1 MKYTKDNL
9 FARLQ
14 PWEQITPAATQ
25 YGLKMLIWDAICFQV
40 MTVLTSGAFL
50 VAFALQLGAS
60 NVIIGSLAA
69 LSPLA
74 QVLQIPAIF
83 LVEYTGLRKA
93 AVVLSSF
100 SSRLFWIAA
109 ALTPWVLPKTWQI
122 PVFLGAVFMFF
133 AVGSISNLAFSSWMR
148 DFIPAEIRGDYFGKR
163 AAISTALGA
172 GVGLIAGIS
181 VDYFKRYVP
190 ELGIYS
196 GYFLLALVAG
206 LIGVS
211 FLARIPEPRMIK
223 SPIQG
228 IWTILSDPFRDQTFQ
243 PLLIFLGAWNFA
255 SNLAVPFFTVYML
268 QRLHLSITLVLS
280 LSVLSQLINVL
291 FFQLW
296 GRLADRF
303 SNKSALMEACPL
315 FMLSIIL
322 FPFTNLPQ
330 PSLLTIPLLILIHV
344 LAGISNAGIL
354 LCTGNIALK
363 LAPQGKATSYLA
375 TNALVSG
382 VTATIAPILAGF
394 AADWFA
400 QKELQLT
407 LKWLSERM
415 KQAIEFQAIDLRGL
429 DFLFIF
435 AFGFGMYSLH
445 RLTFVKEVGEAEG
458 QFVLLEFDNLIW
470 KAVKQI
476 SDFAGIR
483 YLFSF
488 PYSKLIELL
497 MDDDMNQYDSEFPA
511 SPGLFHPDTI
521 KKQIGLTDEQKRNKP
536 RSL

>member
-60 NVIIGSLAA
+60 NVIIGALAA
-69 LSPLA
+69 LNPLA
-74 QVLQIPAIF
+74 QILQIPAIF
-83 LVEYTGLRKA
+83 LIEATGLRKA

-100 SSRLFWIAA
+100 GSRLFWFVV
-109 ALTPWVLPKTWQI
+109 ALTPWLLPKTWQI
-122 PVFLGAVFMFF
+122 QVFLSAVLLFF
-133 AVGSISNLAFSSWMR
+133 AIGSISNLAFSSWMR
-148 DFIPAEIRGDYFGKR
+148 DFIPAEILGDYFGKR
-163 AAISTALGA
+163 SAIATALGA

-181 VDYFKRYVP
+181 VDVLKRYMS
-190 ELGIYS
+190 ETGIYS
-196 GYFLLALVAG
+196 GYFLFACAVGLA
-206 LIGVS
+206 GVY
-211 FLARIPEPRMIK
+211 FLTRIPEPRMVK
-223 SPIQG
+223 APSQG
-228 IWTILSDPFRDQTFQ
+228 LWTILKDPFRDHNFRQ
-243 PLLIFLGAWNFA
+243 LLVFLGAWNFA
-255 SNLAVPFFTVYML
+255 VNLAVPFFTVYML
-268 QRLHLSITLVLS
+268 RRLQFGITLVLS
-280 LSVLSQLINVL
+280 LSVLSQFINVF

-303 SNKSALMEACPL
+303 SNKSALMQACPL
-315 FMLSIIL
+315 FLLSIIL
-322 FPFTNLPQ
+322 FPFTNMPQ
-330 PSLLTIPLLILIHV
+330 PSLLTLPLLLLIHI
-344 LAGISNAGIL
+344 LAGVSNAGIL
-354 LCTGNIALK
+354 LCTSNIALK
-363 LAPQGKATSYLA
+363 MAPPGKATSYLA

-382 VTATIAPILAGF
+382 LAATIAPLLGGF

-400 QKELQLT
+400 RQELILV
-407 LKWLSERM
+407 LKWASEPVT
-415 KQAIEFQAIDLRGL
+415 QAVEFQAMTLRGL
-429 DFLFIF
+429 DFLFLF
-435 AFGFGMYSLH
+435 AFGLGLYSLH
-445 RLTFVKEVGEAEG
+445 RLTLVKEVGEVEEDI
-458 QFVLLEFDNLIW
+458 VLLEFDKVIRQ
-470 KAVKQI
+470 AIRQI
-476 SDFAGIR
+476 SDIAGIR

-511 SPGLFHPDTI
+511 SPGLFHPDTL